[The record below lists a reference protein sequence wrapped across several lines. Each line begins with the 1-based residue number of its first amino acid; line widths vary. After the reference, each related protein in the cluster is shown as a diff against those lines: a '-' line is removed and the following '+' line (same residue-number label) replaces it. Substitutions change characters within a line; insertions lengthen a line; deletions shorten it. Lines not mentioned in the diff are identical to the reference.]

1 MALSQEN
8 VIDITPRMKKPEK
21 VIDEKPAYKAE
32 IGVAPSV
39 LSLIPS
45 SNTIAGLAI
54 GIAIGLFAGFYFARS
69 K

>member
-8 VIDITPRMKKPEK
+8 VIDITPKLKRPEREIDTKPT
-21 VIDEKPAYKAE
+21 YKAE

-39 LSLIPS
+39 LSMLPTS
-45 SNTIAGLAI
+45 TTIASFAI
-54 GIAIGLFAGFYFARS
+54 GIAIGLFAGFYFARN